1 VEFLPDDDTL
11 RALARSSQGLTRP
24 ELAVLLS
31 YSKISLYSA
40 LVASDVPEDPYLAN
54 ELARYFPEP
63 ERFNPERFSAENEKN
78 IPKYAYL
85 PFGGGPRVC
94 IGNAFAMM
102 EATGL
107 RKLELEDVTA
117 SVRNGTP
124 SVEITDLDAVPEIY
138 IETVITR
145 KADKRTLLAV
155 MKDGAVVPGCELSNA
170 MPTIALRVK

>member
-1 VEFLPDDDTL
+1 MGTI
-11 RALARSSQGLTRP
+11 
-24 ELAVLLS
+24 AV
-31 YSKISLYSA
+31 
-40 LVASDVPEDPYLAN
+40 
-54 ELARYFPEP
+54 
-63 ERFNPERFSAENEKN
+63 
-78 IPKYAYL
+78 
-85 PFGGGPRVC
+85 
-94 IGNAFAMM
+94 
-102 EATGL
+102 
-107 RKLELEDVTA
+107 EDVTA